1 MAPMRFSSHF
11 YDNQAEKV
19 TDRAPITEE
28 MCIEVVDDPDHIM
41 LQRNGNIAHWRAMD
55 IYGDGKMRYLC
66 VITSETRDYV
76 VTAHPDRDFL
86 KKMRN
91 MGVELP

>member
-1 MAPMRFSSHF
+1 MRFSPHF
-11 YDNQAEKV
+11 YENQAKI

-28 MCIEVVDDPDHIM
+28 MCIEVVDDPDHAM

-86 KKMRN
+86 KKMRK